1 MVLPDPKG
9 VFNLDGEVTVH
20 HHNTIKMTV
29 HQGAFNFYV
38 PLRNQGTRI

>member
-9 VFNLDGEVTVH
+9 VFNLDGEVIVH
-20 HHNTIKMTV
+20 HHDTIKMSV

-38 PLRNQGTRI
+38 PLRNQGIRI